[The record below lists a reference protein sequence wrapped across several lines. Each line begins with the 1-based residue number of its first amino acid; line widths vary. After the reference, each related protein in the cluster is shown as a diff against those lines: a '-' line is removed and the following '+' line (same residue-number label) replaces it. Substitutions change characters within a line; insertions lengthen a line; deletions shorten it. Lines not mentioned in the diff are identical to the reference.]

1 MFLSGKIVKSAKKDL
16 IACVVMML
24 GCIAHIVLWLAA
36 GKGEISGCLPVLFG
50 LAAVYVVKLVVAVNA
65 KKNAYEYARLGG
77 VKTGALV
84 SLILS
89 LVAVGGIALAFI
101 MALQKMFDEYS
112 TAEIFVTFA
121 SVVAAVSF
129 SLLDLVMIVSI
140 RKDSAEVLKSGSL
153 DPWKE
158 VNKDNKEN
166 TQVI

>member
-1 MFLSGKIVKSAKKDL
+1 M
-16 IACVVMML
+16 
-24 GCIAHIVLWLAA
+24 
-36 GKGEISGCLPVLFG
+36 
-50 LAAVYVVKLVVAVNA
+50 
-65 KKNAYEYARLGG
+65 
-77 VKTGALV
+77 
-84 SLILS
+84 
-89 LVAVGGIALAFI
+89 AVGGIALAFI

-112 TAEIFVTFA
+112 TLEIFVTFA

-129 SLLDLVMIVSI
+129 SLLDLVMIISI